1 MLVIDNGI
9 TPPIVEA
16 NLIAIGQSYKQTIN
30 YTNIM
35 KGVGEIIKGVIRTSR
50 WGKKQTEAGVGM
62 IIDGIIT
69 TVDGAKNVKSFEGHL
84 GQRSN
89 SGLLLDGIKTVELK
103 SNNVT
108 SITMYS
114 ASALQTSGRKYWSS
128 TARTVSGYHLSTLIP
143 CGTRETDGGCYTT
156 GAAAWM
162 AGSVETP
169 QIHQA
174 FIDDVNSFY
183 YLRGYNNFTNK
194 GVGRLEKICSPF
206 NLPLVPASNLINID
220 TSFTGPFQYS
230 IINVIGQEV
239 ERGTYNFINFDL
251 GTFNSQLNLM
261 KSDIYILRL
270 RDVNGRIKNINFFH
284 QK

>member
-1 MLVIDNGI
+1 FRFVFSFLRNYFVFLKKWKYFCARKKIEYSCARVKTILKIEISDVKNSSEVQASARDFAMLVIDNGI

-35 KGVGEIIKGVIRTSR
+35 KGVGEIIKGAIRTSR

-143 CGTRETDGGCYTT
+143 CGTRGTDGGCYTT

-183 YLRGYNNFTNK
+183 YLR
-194 GVGRLEKICSPF
+194 
-206 NLPLVPASNLINID
+206 
-220 TSFTGPFQYS
+220 
-230 IINVIGQEV
+230 
-239 ERGTYNFINFDL
+239 
-251 GTFNSQLNLM
+251 
-261 KSDIYILRL
+261 
-270 RDVNGRIKNINFFH
+270 
-284 QK
+284 